1 MDILYILIPLS
12 ALLVLGIVAVF
23 AWAINAGQLDDLDQE
38 GMKGLQGEVASSEIP
53 KGRGDILN
61 ISED

>member
-23 AWAINAGQLDDLDQE
+23 AWAIHSGQWDDLDQE
-38 GMKGLQGEVASSEIP
+38 GVQGLQGEGVSSEIP